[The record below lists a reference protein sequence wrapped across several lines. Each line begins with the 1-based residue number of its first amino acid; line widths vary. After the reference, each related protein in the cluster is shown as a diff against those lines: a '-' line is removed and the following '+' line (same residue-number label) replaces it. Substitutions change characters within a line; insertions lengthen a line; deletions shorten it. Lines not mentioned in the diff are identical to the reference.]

1 MSERRAT
8 ALLYCHDTFGLG
20 HLRRTLSVVA
30 ALAQRCPELTHVVAT
45 GSPLAHAFR
54 LPERVDYVKLPSV
67 VKTAAGEYAP
77 RSLAVAPT
85 DVAELRSDIL
95 TAVARRLRPEL
106 VLVDNVPPGLGGELL
121 SALKELRCGGRTRLV
136 LGLRD
141 VVDEPERVRRAW
153 TRDGSYELLDDLYDR
168 ILVYGQRDVYDL
180 ATEYGF
186 SAAAQAKTRYVGYL
200 RRGEPK
206 QRRRRRPVRV
216 LVTAGGGGDG
226 FPLLRTAVESRALT
240 GRAAEHWLVVTG
252 PFLPAEERR
261 ALERLAGRAPG
272 LELLE
277 FTRGLPALVA
287 TADVVVS
294 MGGYNSICEILSA
307 GRPAV
312 IVPRVEPRLEQ
323 LIRARALEQR
333 GLVRVVHPDDLAPK
347 TLTEAIDA
355 LAAQGAP
362 GAEGVDLSGLDNATA
377 ELEAL
382 LYGAEPVA
390 RAAG

>member
-1 MSERRAT
+1 MGREAWMSERRAT

-121 SALKELRCGGRTRLV
+121 SALKELRRGGRTRLV

-153 TRDGSYELLDDLYDR
+153 TR
-168 ILVYGQRDVYDL
+168 YG
-180 ATEYGF
+180 
-186 SAAAQAKTRYVGYL
+186 GYL